1 MQNDMIL
8 MNMADVYEIKQ
19 YYVYVEI
26 IPSNITK
33 IKAIELIGGIKSY
46 G

>member
-1 MQNDMIL
+1 MRLSNIIG
-8 MNMADVYEIKQ
+8 YE
-19 YYVYVEI
+19 EI

-33 IKAIELIGGIKSY
+33 IKTIELIGGIKLY

>member
-1 MQNDMIL
+1 MRLSNIVRYAK
-8 MNMADVYEIKQ
+8 N
-19 YYVYVEI
+19 

-33 IKAIELIGGIKSY
+33 IKTIELIGGTGVY

>member
-1 MQNDMIL
+1 MRLSNIIWY
-8 MNMADVYEIKQ
+8 A
-19 YYVYVEI
+19 EI

-33 IKAIELIGGIKSY
+33 IKTIELIGGTGLY

>member
-1 MQNDMIL
+1 MRLSNIP
-8 MNMADVYEIKQ
+8 E
-19 YYVYVEI
+19 YVEI

-33 IKAIELIGGIKSY
+33 IKTIELIGGIKLY

>member
-1 MQNDMIL
+1 MIL
-8 MNMADVYEIKQ
+8 SNIPEYA
-19 YYVYVEI
+19 EI

-33 IKAIELIGGIKSY
+33 IKTIELIRGIKIY

>member
-1 MQNDMIL
+1 MRLSNII
-8 MNMADVYEIKQ
+8 E
-19 YYVYVEI
+19 YVLI

-33 IKAIELIGGIKSY
+33 VKTIELIGGIKLY

>member
-1 MQNDMIL
+1 MIL
-8 MNMADVYEIKQ
+8 SNIIGYAKN
-19 YYVYVEI
+19 

-33 IKAIELIGGIKSY
+33 IKTIELIGGTGVY

>member
-1 MQNDMIL
+1 MRLSNIP
-8 MNMADVYEIKQ
+8 E
-19 YYVYVEI
+19 YVKI

-33 IKAIELIGGIKSY
+33 IKTIEFIGGIKLY

>member
-1 MQNDMIL
+1 MRLSNIIGY
-8 MNMADVYEIKQ
+8 AV
-19 YYVYVEI
+19 I

-33 IKAIELIGGIKSY
+33 IKTIELIGGIKLY

>member
-1 MQNDMIL
+1 MKLSNIPEYAKD
-8 MNMADVYEIKQ
+8 
-19 YYVYVEI
+19 

-33 IKAIELIGGIKSY
+33 INTIELIGGIKLY